1 MIAWTEEDVNF
12 ITEKIVFPC
21 FEAYTKE
28 IAKIDDK
35 SHEMY
40 MKMAN
45 SITDKIAE
53 RIRKVEYNNARDR
66 NFFLALIG
74 NEHRISQEVMEATYD
89 NYCDE
94 FDKLNKHLLD
104 DGEISDK

>member
-21 FEAYTKE
+21 FEVYTKE
-28 IAKIDDK
+28 LAKIDDK
-35 SHEMY
+35 SHKIY
-40 MKMAN
+40 MKMAD

-53 RIRKVEYNNARDR
+53 RIRKCDYDYVRDR
-66 NFFLALIG
+66 KFFMAFMCDRFGIPR
-74 NEHRISQEVMEATYD
+74 NVMQMTYD
-89 NYCDE
+89 SYCDE

-104 DGEISDK
+104 NKETSDE